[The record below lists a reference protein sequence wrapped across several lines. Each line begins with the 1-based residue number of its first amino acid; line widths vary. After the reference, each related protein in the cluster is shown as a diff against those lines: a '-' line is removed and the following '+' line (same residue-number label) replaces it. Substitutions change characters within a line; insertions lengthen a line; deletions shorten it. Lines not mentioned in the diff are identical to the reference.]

1 MLAETRMGKS
11 SFTVHGIGV
20 CCISFPGMGPGG
32 VNMPSLC
39 QNLDF
44 VCIFNFQL
52 LFWVFQLLI
61 SLK

>member
-44 VCIFNFQL
+44 LCIFNFQL
-52 LFWVFQLLI
+52 LFP
-61 SLK
+61 